1 MRLLTTDEVARV
13 LGLSLTRV
21 RAMIE
26 KGQLPA
32 RKFGRDWAVTPQD
45 VRRARNRPGPG
56 RPRSRKPARPRQM
69 VRRGLAKRVRS
80 QRRAGKGEPQ

>member
-1 MRLLTTDEVARV
+1 MRLLTTAEVARA

-69 VRRGLAKRVRS
+69 VRRGLA
-80 QRRAGKGEPQ
+80 RAGKGKPR